1 VAGDSAHGIVGD
13 SGGDCAADPG
23 WVGEKRVEAAVASL
37 GLLVQIWLGEGVVRT
52 SSRSM

>member
-1 VAGDSAHGIVGD
+1 VAGDGAHGIVGD
-13 SGGDCAADPG
+13 SGGNCAADPG

-37 GLLVQIWLGEGVVRT
+37 SLLVWVWLREGVVRT